1 MERQMFIAVLLAG
14 FHQRC
19 ACGLLARY
27 FRSVGHS
34 NLSFLGIRKA
44 GWVFHHLGPR
54 MSAVSYSLRSRFCFC
69 SQGNSLL
76 LPGKIHFAKVAIGTH
91 PVVVHIEEPQAVDD
105 ALRSQVVGVSHVLLN
120 ETLVLM
126 LRTEGLNEDSDR
138 LRHTDGVGDL
148 NLALL
153 CVSGKND
160 VPCNLTAM

>member
-1 MERQMFIAVLLAG
+1 M
-14 FHQRC
+14 
-19 ACGLLARY
+19 
-27 FRSVGHS
+27 
-34 NLSFLGIRKA
+34 
-44 GWVFHHLGPR
+44 
-54 MSAVSYSLRSRFCFC
+54 
-69 SQGNSLL
+69 
-76 LPGKIHFAKVAIGTH
+76 AIGTH